1 MKTLFLSCL
10 VIAVPASLVRAGD
23 FGDRSKTVTTAL
35 EKQLNKKAAD
45 ITAAD
50 LATVTELKL
59 PHLHLPAFQDDDFAG
74 LTKIKKLY
82 FFSLFHKQP
91 DAPAN
96 AAAFTNKVI
105 ARLSSLEELIITDDQ
120 LGTLPDD
127 VFAGLTSLK
136 VLELSNISLPKLPKS
151 MLNLP
156 KIEVVYYDG
165 KGMGSEDYETLKKA
179 LGDKLKEKREPRTR
193 PNG

>member
-1 MKTLFLSCL
+1 MRSILLSCL
-10 VIAVPASLVRAGD
+10 VIAVPANLIRADD
-23 FGDRSKTVTTAL
+23 FGDRSKTMTTAL
-35 EKQLNKKAAD
+35 EKQLNKKASE

-50 LATVTELKL
+50 LATVTNLKL
-59 PHLHLPAFQDDDFAG
+59 PHIHLPAFNDDDFAG

-82 FFSLFHKQP
+82 FFSLFHKQNS
-91 DAPAN
+91 AN
-96 AAAFTNKVI
+96 PVAFTNKVFSK
-105 ARLSSLEELIITDDQ
+105 LSNLEELIITDDQ
-120 LGTLPDD
+120 LGALPDD

-136 VLELSNISLPKLPKS
+136 TLELSNVTLVSLPKS
-151 MLNLP
+151 MLTLP

-165 KGMGSEDYETLKKA
+165 KGMSKEDYETLKKA